1 MMVRFL
7 AQSNYLREVQ
17 RTFGGAGRL
26 DLMELL
32 FRTLSVAVPLAVV
45 YVLWR
50 YRLLILHVAGRWGA
64 RLLRG
69 RKRKAVENYLVSR
82 GVVIEV
88 CLYTGGAVG
97 RKLCDARVA
106 SVTGGKMELQL
117 LGGNPAFAD
126 LRHQPVI
133 CFTRPFA
140 YSGKRINAFTTLVA
154 HVRKRGVVLKEMSLL
169 TPVRYRFILRR
180 RHLRQRVAREGAVR
194 VKAWSGRK
202 ARNFWMFRPE
212 LQTVNNPARYDDR
225 TRLSVENISAGGMR
239 MFIINPAGGLPP
251 LDPGSQLILRVS
263 IWNPKTRKFT
273 FFTALGTIRSR
284 FSGRGG
290 SIGLGI
296 QFMAE
301 GEQVKNRYT
310 WHTVHG
316 EIPALAQF
324 LAEIE
329 E

>member
-1 MMVRFL
+1 MVRFL

-17 RTFGGAGRL
+17 RTFGGAGHF
-26 DLMELL
+26 DVQELL
-32 FRTLSVAVPLAVV
+32 FRALSVAVPMAVV

-50 YRLLILHVAGRWGA
+50 YRLLILHVVGRWAA

-69 RKRKAVENYLVSR
+69 RKRRAVENYLVSR

-88 CLYTGGAVG
+88 CLYSGGAVG

-106 SVTGGKMELQL
+106 SVAGGKMELQL
-117 LGGNPAFAD
+117 LGATPTFTD
-126 LRHQPVI
+126 LKHLPVI

-140 YSGKRINAFTTLVA
+140 YSGKRINAFTSLVA
-154 HVRKRGVVLKEMSLL
+154 HVRKKGVVLKEMSLL

-194 VKAWSGRK
+194 VKAWGGSK
-202 ARNFWMFRPE
+202 ARTFWMFRPE
-212 LQTVNNPARYDDR
+212 LQTVNNPARYDAR
-225 TRLSVENISAGGMR
+225 TRLAVENISAGGMR
-239 MFIINPAGGLPP
+239 LFIVNPAGGMPP
-251 LDPGSQLILRVS
+251 LDPGSQLVLWVS
-263 IWNPKTRKFT
+263 IWNPKTRKYS
-273 FFTALGTIRSR
+273 FFVTLGTIRSR

-290 SIGLGI
+290 AIGLGI

-301 GEQVKNRYT
+301 GEKVRNRYT

-316 EIPALAQF
+316 EIPALAKF

>member
-1 MMVRFL
+1 MVRFL

-17 RTFGGAGRL
+17 RTFGGSGHL
-26 DLMELL
+26 NVMELL
-32 FRTLSVAVPLAVV
+32 SRTLSVAVPMVVV

-50 YRLLILHVAGRWGA
+50 YRLLILHVAGRWA
-64 RLLRG
+64 SRLLRR
-69 RKRKAVENYLVSR
+69 RKRRAVENYLVSR

-88 CLYTGGAVG
+88 CLYSGGVVG
-97 RKLCDARVA
+97 RKLCDARVV
-106 SVTGGKMELQL
+106 SVAGGKMQLQL
-117 LGGNPAFAD
+117 LNANSTFTH
-126 LRHQPVI
+126 LKHQQVI

-154 HVRKRGVVLKEMSLL
+154 HVRKRGVVLKELSLL

-180 RHLRQRVAREGAVR
+180 RHSRQRVAREGAVR

-202 ARNFWMFRPE
+202 ARTFWMFRPE
-212 LQTVNNPARYDDR
+212 LQTVNNPARYDAR
-225 TRLSVENISAGGMR
+225 TRLAVENISAGGLR
-239 MFIINPAGGLPP
+239 LFVVNPRVAMPP
-251 LDPGSQLILRVS
+251 LDPGSQLVLRVS
-263 IWNPKTRKFT
+263 IWNPKTRKYS
-273 FFTALGTIRSR
+273 FFTALGVVRSR

-290 SIGLGI
+290 AIGLGI

-301 GEQVKNRYT
+301 GEKVKNRYT
-310 WHTVHG
+310 WHSVHG

-324 LAEIE
+324 LAGIE

>member
-1 MMVRFL
+1 MVRFL

-17 RTFGGAGRL
+17 RTFGGSGHL
-26 DLMELL
+26 DVQELL
-32 FRTLSVAVPLAVV
+32 FRTLSVAVPMAVV

-50 YRLLILHVAGRWGA
+50 YRLLILHVAGRWAA

-69 RKRKAVENYLVSR
+69 RKRRAVENYLVSR

-88 CLYTGGAVG
+88 CLYSGGVVG

-106 SVTGGKMELQL
+106 SVAGGKMELQL
-117 LGGNPAFAD
+117 IGANPTFTA
-126 LRHQPVI
+126 LRHLPVI

-140 YSGKRINAFTTLVA
+140 YSGKRVNAFTTLVA
-154 HVRKRGVVLKEMSLL
+154 HADKRGVVLKELSLL

-180 RHLRQRVAREGAVR
+180 RHARQRVAREGAVR

-202 ARNFWMFRPE
+202 ARTFWMFRPE
-212 LQTVNNPARYDDR
+212 LQTVNNPARYDAR
-225 TRLSVENISAGGMR
+225 TRLAVENISAGGMR
-239 MFIINPAGGLPP
+239 MFIVNPGGDMPP
-251 LDPGSQLILRVS
+251 LEQGAQLILRVS
-263 IWNPKTRKFT
+263 IWNPKTRKYS
-273 FFTALGTIRSR
+273 FFTALGVIRSR

-290 SIGLGI
+290 AIGLGI

-301 GEQVKNRYT
+301 GEQVKGRYT
-310 WHTVHG
+310 WHSVHG
-316 EIPALAQF
+316 EIPALARF
-324 LAEIE
+324 LADIE

>member
-1 MMVRFL
+1 MVRFL
-7 AQSNYLREVQ
+7 AQSDYLREVQ
-17 RTFGGAGRL
+17 RTFGGASHL
-26 DLMELL
+26 DVMELL
-32 FRTLSVAVPLAVV
+32 YRTLSVAVPMAVV

-50 YRLLILHVAGRWGA
+50 YRPLILHIAGRWA
-64 RLLRG
+64 SRLFRR
-69 RKRKAVENYLVSR
+69 RKRRAVENYLVSR

-88 CLYTGGAVG
+88 CLYSGGRVG

-106 SVTGGKMELQL
+106 SVAGGKMELQML
-117 LGGNPAFAD
+117 NSNAAFAAS
-126 LRHQPVI
+126 LSHLPVI

-154 HVRKRGVVLKEMSLL
+154 HAYKRGVTLKELSLL

-180 RHLRQRVAREGAVR
+180 RHSRQRISREGAVR
-194 VKAWSGRK
+194 VKAWSAAK
-202 ARNFWMFRPE
+202 ARTFWMLRPD

-225 TRLSVENISAGGMR
+225 TRLAVENISAGGMR
-239 MFIINPAGGLPP
+239 MFIVNPKGGMPP
-251 LDPGSQLILRVS
+251 LDQGGQLVLLVS
-263 IWNPKTRKFT
+263 IWNPKTRKYS
-273 FFTALGTIRSR
+273 FFTAMGTIRSR

-290 SIGLGI
+290 AIGLGI
-296 QFMAE
+296 QFTAE
-301 GEQVKNRYT
+301 GVKEKNRYT
-310 WHTVHG
+310 WHSVHG

>member
-1 MMVRFL
+1 MVRFL

-17 RTFGGAGRL
+17 RTFGGGHL
-26 DLMELL
+26 DVMELL
-32 FRTLSVAVPLAVV
+32 SRTLSVAVPMAVV

-50 YRLLILHVAGRWGA
+50 YRLLILHVAGRWA
-64 RLLRG
+64 SRLLRR
-69 RKRKAVENYLVSR
+69 RKRRAVENYLVSR
-82 GVVIEV
+82 GVVLEV
-88 CLYTGGAVG
+88 CLYSGGVVG
-97 RKLCDARVA
+97 RKLCNARVV
-106 SVTGGKMELQL
+106 SVAGGKMQLQL
-117 LGGNPAFAD
+117 LDANSTFTQ
-126 LRHQPVI
+126 LKHQPVI

-154 HVRKRGVVLKEMSLL
+154 HVEKRGVVIKELSLL

-180 RHLRQRVAREGAVR
+180 RHSRQRVAREGAVR

-202 ARNFWMFRPE
+202 ARTFWMFRPD
-212 LQTVNNPARYDDR
+212 LQTVNNPARYDAR
-225 TRLSVENISAGGMR
+225 TRLAVENISAGGLR
-239 MFIINPAGGLPP
+239 LYIVNPKGGMPP
-251 LDPGSQLILRVS
+251 LDPGSQLVLRVS
-263 IWNPKTRKFT
+263 IWSPKTRKYS
-273 FFTALGTIRSR
+273 FFTAMGAVRSR

-290 SIGLGI
+290 AIGLGI

-301 GEQVKNRYT
+301 GEKVKGRYT
-310 WHTVHG
+310 WHSVHG